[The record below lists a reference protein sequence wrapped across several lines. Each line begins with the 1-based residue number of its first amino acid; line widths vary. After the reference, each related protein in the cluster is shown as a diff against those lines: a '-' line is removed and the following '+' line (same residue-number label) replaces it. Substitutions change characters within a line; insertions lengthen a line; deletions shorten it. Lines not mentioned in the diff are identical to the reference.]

1 MGQRSRGKVRKALK
15 SGVTVE
21 PVTDREFMDLFFPMV
36 EASYGRHQAVS
47 PHPKQFF
54 LSMYDRLMPQGL
66 MGMFAAKYQGQVVA
80 AALVPH
86 DRLEARCMSIASI
99 PEYHQHF
106 PNNLLQWQIIT
117 WACAAGFERYDFGGK
132 GDPGINRFKETFG
145 PSPYAYA
152 FYWHASPPVALAR
165 TLVLRAWPRVQW
177 WRYQLRSAA
186 TTVTRRF
193 QAGPSLVQEER

>member
-1 MGQRSRGKVRKALK
+1 VRKALK

-21 PVTDREFMDLFFPMV
+21 PVTDRKFLDLFFPMV
-36 EASYGRHQAVS
+36 EASYARHRAVS

-66 MGMFAAKYQGQVVA
+66 MGIFAAKYQGQVIA

-86 DRLEARCMSIASI
+86 DRREARCMSIGSI
-99 PEYHQHF
+99 PEYHQYF
-106 PNNLLQWQIIT
+106 PNNLLQWHIIT

-152 FYWHASPPVALAR
+152 FYWLASPPVALAR

-177 WRYQLRSAA
+177 WRYQAREIASRARKGGAPLAA
-186 TTVTRRF
+186 PM
-193 QAGPSLVQEER
+193 AHQEEP